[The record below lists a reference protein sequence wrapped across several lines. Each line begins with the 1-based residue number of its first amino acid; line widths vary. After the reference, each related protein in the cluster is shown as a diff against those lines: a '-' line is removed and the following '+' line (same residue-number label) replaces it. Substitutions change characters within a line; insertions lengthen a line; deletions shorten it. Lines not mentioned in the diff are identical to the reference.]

1 MNKFEPAQ
9 GIDGIW
15 IRSLDLNFDDRGYFT
30 EVLRTSDLPE
40 GVPNFVQDSISSSK
54 KNVLRG
60 MHIQLEQWQ
69 LITVLEGTIVDVL
82 LNLDRKSRYFLNS
95 IAFNLTWDDM
105 NQLLVAP
112 GFAHGFAVI
121 SDNVKIHYKSSVYYG
136 STEQF
141 GVRWNSSEIA
151 NYWPQKDWVVSA
163 RDYDFPVISD
173 LIVNL

>member
-9 GIDGIW
+9 GNDGIW
-15 IRSLDLNFDDRGYFT
+15 IRSLDLNFDDRGYFS
-30 EVLRTSDLPE
+30 EVLRTNDLPE

-69 LITVLEGTIVDVL
+69 LITLLEGRIVDVL
-82 LNLDRKSRYFLNS
+82 LNLDRKSQSFRKSTSFSLS
-95 IAFNLTWDDM
+95 WDAT
-105 NQLLVAP
+105 NQSLVAP

-121 SDNVKIHYKSSVYYG
+121 SDYAKIHYKSSVYYG

-141 GVRWNSSEIA
+141 GVHWNSPELA
-151 NYWPQKDWVVSA
+151 MHWPQKDSIVSV
-163 RDYDFPVISD
+163 RDDEFPIISD
-173 LIVNL
+173 FIVDL

>member
-1 MNKFEPAQ
+1 MNKFEPVQ
-9 GIDGIW
+9 GIDGVW

-30 EVLRTSDLPE
+30 EVIRINDLPE
-40 GVPNFVQDSISSSK
+40 GVPNFVQDSISYSK

-60 MHIQLEQWQ
+60 MHIQLDQWQ
-69 LITVLEGTIVDVL
+69 LITLLEGRIVDVV
-82 LNLDRKSRYFLNS
+82 LNLDRQSQCFLNS
-95 IAFNLTWDDM
+95 SSFNLSWDDT

-121 SDNVKIHYKSSVYYG
+121 SDYAKIHYKSSVYYG

-141 GVRWNSSEIA
+141 GVRWNSSEIS
-151 NYWPQKDWVVSA
+151 NCWPQKDWVVSV
-163 RDYDFPVISD
+163 RDEDFPIISE

>member
-121 SDNVKIHYKSSVYYG
+121 SDVAKIHYKSNVYYG
-136 STEQF
+136 STEQS
-141 GVRWNSSEIA
+141 GIHWNSPEISE
-151 NYWPQKDWVVSA
+151 YWPKNDWVISA
-163 RDYDFPVISD
+163 RDKSFPSSKEKFD
-173 LIVNL
+173 

>member
-1 MNKFEPAQ
+1 MNKFDPVQ

-15 IRSLDLNFDDRGYFT
+15 IRSLDLNFDDRGCFT
-30 EVLRTSDLPE
+30 EVLRINDLPE

-69 LITVLEGTIVDVL
+69 LITLLEGTIVDVL
-82 LNLDRKSRYFLNS
+82 LNLERKSDSYLKS
-95 IAFNLTWDDM
+95 TSFNLSWETL
-105 NQLLVAP
+105 NQVLVAP

-121 SDNVKIHYKSSVYYG
+121 SDNARIQYKSSIYYG

-141 GVRWNSSEIA
+141 GVRWNSGEIFD
-151 NYWPQKDWVVSA
+151 YWPRKDWKVSE
-163 RDYDFPVISD
+163 RDSNFPIPDD
-173 LIVNL
+173 L